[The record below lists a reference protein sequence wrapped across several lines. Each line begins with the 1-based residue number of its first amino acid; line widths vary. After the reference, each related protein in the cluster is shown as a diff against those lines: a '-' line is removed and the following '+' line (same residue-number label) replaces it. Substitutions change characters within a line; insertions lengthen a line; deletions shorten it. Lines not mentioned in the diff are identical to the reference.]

1 MKNQTQ
7 NFITSKPF
15 IIAALVLL
23 MLIPLS
29 FIKDLVHDRQD
40 YKNQAV
46 KSISMPLGS
55 APKIEGL
62 VIAMPYWEEIKN
74 EKTVG
79 GVKTIETTRIK
90 RYLIVAPSQYDLDV
104 QVSPYMLNRGI
115 FKVPAFNAGAKLNA
129 AFTSVDLKQF
139 SLEERAFIK
148 DECLLLLGMGNSK
161 SLKSLP
167 KIQVAGKTLSQSEV
181 KFSGITPFASTLYY
195 ILPENF
201 FNSNFTLNSNLE
213 LQGTKYIDIVPIA
226 GENNFKMISSWA
238 TPGFSGSWLP
248 NERTV
253 TDYGFEAL
261 WNIPGLSTNF
271 SHAWNA
277 SENSTLFAATYEY
290 SGFDNRNYSSDSDG
304 NMEVDSNCLRA
315 QLVIPVDSYQK
326 TTRSVKYGILFLMVP
341 FIALFLCDLFLKK
354 NVHPIQY
361 CLIGVVDVLFYLLLL
376 SISEHLSF
384 FASYF
389 ISAAAVCFSTFFY
402 TSGVFKD
409 FKWAGLLSFIQLISY
424 IFLFGTLQAEDYAL
438 LIGSI
443 GLFVVVF
450 ILMWLTRKVD
460 WYALQTKI
468 AAEKGEEPENLAAAK
483 EEKTEK

>member
-1 MKNQTQ
+1 MKNQAQ

-23 MLIPLS
+23 MLIPLG
-29 FIKDLVHDRQD
+29 FIRDLVSDRQD
-40 YKNQAV
+40 YKEQAV

-62 VIAMPYWEEIKN
+62 VIAMPYWEEFKN

-79 GVKTIETTRIK
+79 GVKTVETSRIK
-90 RYLIVAPSQYDLDV
+90 RYLIVAPSRYNLDI
-104 QVSPYMLNRGI
+104 QISPYMLNRGI

-129 AFTSVDLKQF
+129 TFTSVDLKQF
-139 SLEERAFIK
+139 SIEEKAFIK

-167 KIQVAGKTLSQSEV
+167 QIEVAGNVLSQSEV
-181 KFSGITPFASTLYY
+181 KFSDITPFSSTVYY
-195 ILPENF
+195 NLPQSF
-201 FNSNFTLNSNLE
+201 FNANFTLNSNLE
-213 LQGTKYIDIVPIA
+213 LQGTKYIDIIPIA

-261 WNIPGLSTNF
+261 WNVPGLSTNF

-277 SENSTLFAATYEY
+277 SENASLF
-290 SGFDNRNYSSDSDG
+290 SGSRDYISYDNDG
-304 NMEVDSNCLRA
+304 NVEVDSNCLRA

-402 TSGVFKD
+402 TSGVFRD
-409 FKWAGLLSFIQLISY
+409 LKWAGLLSLIQLISY
-424 IFLFGTLQAEDYAL
+424 VFLFGTLQAEDYAL

-450 ILMWLTRKVD
+450 ILMWLTRRVD

-468 AAEKGEEPENLAAAK
+468 AAEKDEEE
-483 EEKTEK
+483 